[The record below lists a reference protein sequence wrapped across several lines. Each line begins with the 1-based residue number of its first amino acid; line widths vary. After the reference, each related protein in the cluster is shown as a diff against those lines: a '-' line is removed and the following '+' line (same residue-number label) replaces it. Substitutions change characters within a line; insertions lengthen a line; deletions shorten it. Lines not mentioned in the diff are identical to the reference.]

1 LIPSDFWTM
10 IFELDPKHALFPH
23 PSLAEEDG
31 LLAIGG
37 DLSTERLLNAYR
49 QGIFPWYSKETPIL
63 WYAPHER
70 FVLYPYKIKVSK
82 SMRKS
87 FARNDF
93 TFTSD
98 QAFEQVIAECSRVPR
113 KDQDGTWIVPDMIR
127 AYSELHQAGFAH
139 SIEVWQKNVLV
150 GGLYGVLIGKVF
162 CGESMFSRISNASK
176 AALIHLC
183 QDYDL
188 ELIDCQIHSEHLESM
203 GAESMIQADFFH
215 LLADQQMEA
224 DGLQKLLR
232 WTK

>member
-1 LIPSDFWTM
+1 M
-10 IFELDPKHALFPH
+10 IFELDPKHVLFPH

-113 KDQDGTWIVPDMIR
+113 KDQDGTWIVPDMIE
-127 AYSELHQAGFAH
+127 AYAELHRAGFAH
-139 SIEVWQKNVLV
+139 SIEVWQKKVLV
-150 GGLYGVLIGKVF
+150 GGLYGVLIGKVY
-162 CGESMFSRISNASK
+162 CGESMFSKISDASK
-176 AALIHLC
+176 AALIYLC
-183 QDYDL
+183 QEYDID
-188 ELIDCQIHSEHLESM
+188 LIDCQIHSAHLESM
-203 GAESMIQADFFH
+203 GAEMMTQQDYLNILAQQAYSPN
-215 LLADQQMEA
+215 
-224 DGLQKLLR
+224 GLQKLFR
-232 WTK
+232 QV